1 MWETEENQT
10 LLRISSPKRL
20 LWSRS
25 VYAGLLGIFV
35 LAFGTVLIKWRADR
49 SGGAESQNPLGLP
62 SADPL
67 LGAKWIAD
75 FLGKEIPAD
84 LQELA
89 VLRSPSPAVP
99 KRALGRVI
107 RLSRA
112 KPELTEEQKLNTAN
126 CVWDSP
132 GNNLSMIMDYTY
144 LGPISSL

>member
-1 MWETEENQT
+1 M
-10 LLRISSPKRL
+10 
-20 LWSRS
+20 
-25 VYAGLLGIFV
+25 
-35 LAFGTVLIKWRADR
+35 
-49 SGGAESQNPLGLP
+49 GLP

-89 VLRSPSPAVP
+89 VLRSPSLAVP
-99 KRALGRVI
+99 KRALELGRVI
-107 RLSRA
+107 RVSRA

-144 LGPISSL
+144 LGPILSL